1 MPREERSKPL
11 QNARHGVVRM
21 ARFHASI
28 CPVLAVLADGQY
40 HAGLLKFFE

>member
-1 MPREERSKPL
+1 MPRQERGEPL
-11 QNARHGVVRM
+11 QNALHREVRI
-21 ARFHASI
+21 AGIRGLN